1 MHAPL
6 PGLRPCRGRC
16 YAGTAVRDPDRGY
29 DVSTH
34 PSRPVT
40 VYEPPALGRLRPIA
54 AIRQLREH
62 GDLLL
67 TLSRHRIKVRYQQSR
82 LGILWAVLQPLAMML
97 VFTLMFTLLRSAPAG
112 DAPFALF
119 AYAALIPWTTFASGL
134 VNTAGALTSHASLL
148 TKSAFPREILPL
160 TYVVAAVVDLA
171 LASLLLGVLLIWFGV
186 ALTWTALWAL
196 PAVALLILFL
206 LGLGLFLSALQVRFR
221 DVGLAMPV
229 LTQVWLFATPV
240 VYSLDLARNALP
252 PPLYALYVLNP
263 MAGIVDTFRRAI
275 VLHQAPDA
283 QALLTAAALTLLLL
297 PASYV
302 YFKHVERTVAD
313 VV

>member
-1 MHAPL
+1 M
-6 PGLRPCRGRC
+6 
-16 YAGTAVRDPDRGY
+16 
-29 DVSTH
+29 
-34 PSRPVT
+34 SRPIT
-40 VYEPPALGRLRPIA
+40 VYEPPALSRLRPLT

-67 TLSRHRIKVRYQQSR
+67 TLSLHRVKVRYKQSR
-82 LGILWAVLQPLAMML
+82 LGILWAVVQPLAMML
-97 VFTLMFTLLRSAPAG
+97 VFTLMFSLLRSAPAG
-112 DAPFALF
+112 DAPFPLF

-134 VNTAGALTSHASLL
+134 VSTASALTSHASLL
-148 TKSAFPREILPL
+148 TKAAFPREILPL
-160 TYVVAAVVDLA
+160 TYVVAAVVDFA
-171 LASLLLGVLLIWFGV
+171 LASILLGVLLIWFGV
-186 ALTWTALWAL
+186 APTWTALWAV

-206 LGLGLFLSALQVRFR
+206 LGLGLTLSALQVRYR
-221 DVGLAMPV
+221 DVALAMPV

-240 VYSLDLARNALP
+240 VYSLDIVRDALP
-252 PPLYALYVLNP
+252 PPLYALYLLNP

-283 QALLTAAALTLLLL
+283 QALITAAALTLLLL

-302 YFKHVERTVAD
+302 YFKYVERTVAD